1 MTCSRMRPLSLVVVV
16 TLAVASLPQSSYADD
31 LLADIE
37 SSIASGNF
45 EHALALIE
53 RHEARQIPSVRFTK
67 ARVLGYLDQNDA
79 ALRELDALRVEFPE
93 DVDYVLARARILD
106 RLGDDRAA
114 LDELRIAT
122 GLAPGYE
129 EPWRLRYTV
138 LARQPDSAELE
149 DVRREAA
156 ARFPDAGWLPAEI
169 PEEAYE
175 WAVMVGA
182 AYDSLDNGFPS
193 WNNQFFEISAERLN
207 HSRYGLRI
215 GRDDRASATDYSLAA
230 AAERTWSSRWFAGA
244 DLGWAND
251 PEYLPKLG
259 LSVHAGRALAHGWVL
274 DLRLRQRDYAT
285 TWLRSAITTVE
296 RYIGDFRIAY
306 GISASRLEESSTFY
320 GHALT
325 ANWYYNDQA
334 SVGISLNGGKEV
346 ESLGGG
352 LVLETDVEGLAFM
365 GHHALNERTVLRWW
379 LGVHDQGELYRRRFI
394 GMAVSLR
401 I

>member
-1 MTCSRMRPLSLVVVV
+1 MMCSRMPHASLVVVA
-16 TLAVASLPQSSYADD
+16 LAVASLPHSSYADD
-31 LLADIE
+31 SLSDIE

-53 RHEARQIPSVRFTK
+53 RQGAEQTPSVRFTK

-93 DVDYVLARARILD
+93 DVDYVLARARILG
-106 RLGDDRAA
+106 RLGDNRAA
-114 LDELRIAT
+114 VDELRVAT
-122 GLAPGYE
+122 ELAPGYE
-129 EPWRLRYTV
+129 ETWQLRYTL

-156 ARFPDAGWLPAEI
+156 ARFPGAAWLPAEKS
-169 PEEAYE
+169 EEAYE

-193 WNNQFFEISAERLN
+193 WNNQFLEISAERLR

-215 GRDDRASATDYSLAA
+215 GRDERATATDYSLAA

-244 DLGWAND
+244 DLGWANN

-259 LSVHAGRALAHGWVL
+259 LSVHAGRALAYGWVL

-285 TWLRSAITTVE
+285 TRLRSAITTVE
-296 RYIGDFRIAY
+296 RYIGDFRVAY
-306 GISASRLEESSTFY
+306 GISASRLEESSTFFS
-320 GHALT
+320 HALT
-325 ANWYYNDQA
+325 ANWYYSDEA
-334 SVGISLNGGKEV
+334 SVGISLNGGDEV

-352 LVLETDVEGLAFM
+352 LVLETDVAGLSFM
-365 GHHALNERTVLRWW
+365 GRHALSDRTDLRWW
-379 LGVHDQGELYRRRFI
+379 LGVHDQGELYRRHFI